1 MAAKKDILKPD
12 TVETILGFPQQK
24 TDWQKT
30 KVQMNL
36 ETENLKKQEL
46 HAWVETTRNIVKL
59 EKEDELEMSAL
70 KKLVHA
76 GKNQENVDV
85 QVVDRMKDAYLKTL
99 QDKMNKVKS
108 MTDSAPDL

>member
-1 MAAKKDILKPD
+1 MK
-12 TVETILGFPQQK
+12 
-24 TDWQKT
+24 
-30 KVQMNL
+30 L

-76 GKNQENVDV
+76 GKNEENPDV
-85 QVVDRMKDAYLKTL
+85 QVVDRMKDAYLRTL
-99 QDKMNKVKS
+99 QEKMNKVKS
-108 MTDSAPDL
+108 MTDCTPDF